1 MRQLF
6 GPGLPPRV
14 VPRPLF
20 FADVTA
26 DVLKAGGIERLRR
39 VLPRDAKSV
48 PSNRRTLRIGQF
60 QCPFSAELIQFLG
73 GALLLLGGVHG
84 FLLPGNLSCYPK
96 RSRAKECDGD
106 HRIVG
111 SPRPS
116 SSERSGSQTTKH
128 RNHAL
133 KHHPLKHHPTSA
145 FSSATR
151 SFTNAAATASYCH
164 CMTSQLPVQETH
176 QPRKWTVSPPMR
188 SC

>member
-1 MRQLF
+1 VYCPAMQNLC
-6 GPGLPPRV
+6 
-14 VPRPLF
+14 RPTEGHCEL
-20 FADVTA
+20 A
-26 DVLKAGGIERLRR
+26 
-39 VLPRDAKSV
+39 S
-48 PSNRRTLRIGQF
+48 
-60 QCPFSAELIQFLG
+60 FSAHFQLSSSSSWVVRCCCLVVFTASSFQ
-73 GALLLLGGVHG
+73 A
-84 FLLPGNLSCYPK
+84 NLSCYPK
-96 RSRAKECDGD
+96 RFRAKECDGD